1 VELGFLGGAVGNLGT
16 GYKTLLVFWRFYT
29 TILLVILGLAL
40 GLRRYGPKAIEAIV
54 RGRATEPETTV
65 GL

>member
-1 VELGFLGGAVGNLGT
+1 
-16 GYKTLLVFWRFYT
+16 
-29 TILLVILGLAL
+29 VILGLAL